1 MPVTVADPT
10 VIIGLLILLFVFL
23 GIKIVPQQ
31 QAWIIERL
39 GKYNRTLG
47 AGLNV
52 TIPFV
57 DRVAYKHTLKERA
70 MDILAQ
76 AAITKDNVTLIMD
89 GILYVKV
96 VNPVDASYGVE
107 NPYYAVSQLA
117 QTSMRSAIGKI
128 TMDTTFEERVVLNSQ
143 IVSAIN
149 EASAAWGIQCMR
161 YEIRDIKPPE
171 SVLKSMEMQVAA
183 ERQKRAEILE
193 SEGKMQSMINIAE
206 GKKREVVLD
215 SEANMEERINRAKG
229 ESEAIQLVAKAT
241 SDGIVLVGNAI
252 EQKGGQEAAALRVA
266 EQYVAAFSNMAKAS
280 NTLIVPANAGDSSN
294 MIAQALAIFSS
305 IKGKVGEYGG
315 DVTKTK

>member
-128 TMDTTFEERVVLNSQ
+128 TMDTTFEDRVVLNSQ

>member
-1 MPVTVADPT
+1 MAFTVVDP
-10 VIIGLLILLFVFL
+10 IIIIILAFLLLMFL

-39 GKYNRTLG
+39 GKYYRTLVP
-47 AGLNV
+47 GLNII
-52 TIPFV
+52 IPFI

-96 VNPVDASYGVE
+96 TNPMDASYGVE

-128 TMDTTFEERVVLNSQ
+128 TMDTTFEERVMLNAQ

-149 EASAAWGIQCMR
+149 EAASSWGIQCMR

-206 GKKREVVLD
+206 GKKREVVLN
-215 SEANMEERINRAKG
+215 SEASMEDRINRAKG
-229 ESEAIQLVAKAT
+229 EAEAIQLVARAT
-241 SDGIVLVGNAI
+241 SDGIDAVSQAI
-252 EQKGGQEAAALRVA
+252 EQKGGEQAAALRIA
-266 EQYVAAFSNMAKAS
+266 EQYIAAFSNIAKAT
-280 NTLIVPANAGDSSN
+280 NTMIVPANASDSSS
-294 MIAQALAIFSS
+294 MIAQALAIFSGVQN
-305 IKGKVGEYGG
+305 KLKEP
-315 DVTKTK
+315 

>member
-294 MIAQALAIFSS
+294 MIAQALAIFSI

>member
-1 MPVTVADPT
+1 M
-10 VIIGLLILLFVFL
+10 LMEYYRYFV
-23 GIKIVPQQ
+23 KIFRHFDVDHY
-31 QAWIIERL
+31 W
-39 GKYNRTLG
+39 N
-47 AGLNV
+47 
-52 TIPFV
+52 IPNG
-57 DRVAYKHTLKERA
+57 T
-70 MDILAQ
+70 
-76 AAITKDNVTLIMD
+76 
-89 GILYVKV
+89 
-96 VNPVDASYGVE
+96 
-107 NPYYAVSQLA
+107 
-117 QTSMRSAIGKI
+117 
-128 TMDTTFEERVVLNSQ
+128 
-143 IVSAIN
+143 
-149 EASAAWGIQCMR
+149 
-161 YEIRDIKPPE
+161 
-171 SVLKSMEMQVAA
+171 
-183 ERQKRAEILE
+183 
-193 SEGKMQSMINIAE
+193 MINIAE